1 MTNWQLISKIKKL
14 RKIKPRKDWV
24 VLLKE
29 RLLEEEDTSL
39 VFDWNLI
46 LKPIFVFSVIGIM
59 ITAGIVFISL
69 TKPSQDNISV
79 NSQTEN
85 LNVALKNLGNELAK
99 TNAIIKELNGT
110 STNIMKNV
118 ASTVEKGKI
127 VVNEAKKYPILA
139 SITDEVDNNLN
150 EMAKETAKQAIES
163 LKKSILNENQT
174 VLLKEAEEYY
184 NKGEYENALNEA
196 IEASQTK

>member
-139 SITDEVDNNLN
+139 SITDEVDYNLN

-184 NKGEYENALNEA
+184 NKGEYENALNKA

>member
-14 RKIKPRKDWV
+14 RKIKPRKDWG

-39 VFDWNLI
+39 VFDWNLV

-59 ITAGIVFISL
+59 LTAGIVFISL
-69 TKPSQDNISV
+69 TKPSQDNISL

-85 LNVALKNLGNELAK
+85 LSVALKNLGNELAK
-99 TNAIIKELNGT
+99 TNTIIKELNGT

-118 ASTVEKGKI
+118 ASTVEKGK
-127 VVNEAKKYPILA
+127 VVVQEARKYPILA
-139 SITDEVDNNLN
+139 SLTDEVDNNLN
-150 EMAKETAKQAIES
+150 EMAKETAEQAIES

-184 NKGEYENALNEA
+184 NKGEYENALNKA

>member
-29 RLLEEEDTSL
+29 RLLEKEAPSL
-39 VFDWNLI
+39 VFDWNLV

-59 ITAGIVFISL
+59 LTAGIVFISL

-127 VVNEAKKYPILA
+127 VVEEARKYPILA

-163 LKKSILNENQT
+163 FEKSSLNENQMS
-174 VLLKEAEEYY
+174 LLKEAEEYY

>member
-139 SITDEVDNNLN
+139 SITDEVDYNLN

>member
-127 VVNEAKKYPILA
+127 VVEEARKYPILA

-163 LKKSILNENQT
+163 FEKSSLNENQMS
-174 VLLKEAEEYY
+174 LLKEAEEYY
-184 NKGEYENALNEA
+184 NKGEYENALNKA

>member
-139 SITDEVDNNLN
+139 SITDEVDYNLN

-163 LKKSILNENQT
+163 FEKSSLNENQMS
-174 VLLKEAEEYY
+174 LLKEAEEYY

>member
-127 VVNEAKKYPILA
+127 VVEEARKYPILA

-163 LKKSILNENQT
+163 FEESSLNENQMS
-174 VLLKEAEEYY
+174 LLKEAEEYY
-184 NKGEYENALNEA
+184 NKGEYENALNKA
-196 IEASQTK
+196 IEAIQTN

>member
-118 ASTVEKGKI
+118 ASTVEKGK
-127 VVNEAKKYPILA
+127 VVVQEARKYPILA
-139 SITDEVDNNLN
+139 SLTDEVDNNLN
-150 EMAKETAKQAIES
+150 EMAKETAEQAIES

-184 NKGEYENALNEA
+184 NKGEYENALNKA

>member
-127 VVNEAKKYPILA
+127 VVEEARKYPILA
-139 SITDEVDNNLN
+139 SITDEVDYNLN

-174 VLLKEAEEYY
+174 VLLKEEEEYY

>member
-69 TKPSQDNISV
+69 TKPSQDNISL

-85 LNVALKNLGNELAK
+85 LSVALKNLGNELAK
-99 TNAIIKELNGT
+99 TNTIIKELNGT

-118 ASTVEKGKI
+118 ASTVEKGK
-127 VVNEAKKYPILA
+127 VVVQEARKYPILA
-139 SITDEVDNNLN
+139 SLTDEVDNNLN
-150 EMAKETAKQAIES
+150 EMAKETAEQAIES

>member
-139 SITDEVDNNLN
+139 SLADEVDNNLN

>member
-29 RLLEEEDTSL
+29 RLLEKEAPSL
-39 VFDWNLI
+39 VFDWNLV

-59 ITAGIVFISL
+59 LTAGIVFISL

-127 VVNEAKKYPILA
+127 VVEEARKYPILA

>member
-127 VVNEAKKYPILA
+127 VVEEARKYPILA
-139 SITDEVDNNLN
+139 SITDEVDYNLN

-184 NKGEYENALNEA
+184 NKGEYENALNKA

>member
-59 ITAGIVFISL
+59 LTAGIVFISL

-127 VVNEAKKYPILA
+127 VVEEARKYPILA
-139 SITDEVDNNLN
+139 SITDEVDYNLN

>member
-14 RKIKPRKDWV
+14 RAIKPRKDWV

-85 LNVALKNLGNELAK
+85 LSVALKNLGNELAK
-99 TNAIIKELNGT
+99 TNTIIKELNGT

-118 ASTVEKGKI
+118 ASTIEKGKI
-127 VVNEAKKYPILA
+127 VVEEARKYPILA

-163 LKKSILNENQT
+163 FEKSSLNENQMS
-174 VLLKEAEEYY
+174 LLKEAEEYY
-184 NKGEYENALNEA
+184 NKGEYENALNKA
-196 IEASQTK
+196 IEAIQTN

>member
-29 RLLEEEDTSL
+29 RLLEKEAPSL
-39 VFDWNLI
+39 VFDWNLV

-59 ITAGIVFISL
+59 LTAGIVFISL
-69 TKPSQDNISV
+69 TKPSQDNISL

-85 LNVALKNLGNELAK
+85 LSVALKNLGNELAK
-99 TNAIIKELNGT
+99 TNTIIKELNGT

-118 ASTVEKGKI
+118 ASTVEKGK
-127 VVNEAKKYPILA
+127 VVVQEARKYPILA
-139 SITDEVDNNLN
+139 SLTDEVDNNLN
-150 EMAKETAKQAIES
+150 EMAKETAEQAIES

-174 VLLKEAEEYY
+174 VLLKEAEEYD
-184 NKGEYENALNEA
+184 NKGEYENALNKA

>member
-127 VVNEAKKYPILA
+127 VVEEARKYPILA

-184 NKGEYENALNEA
+184 NKGEYENALNKA

>member
-127 VVNEAKKYPILA
+127 VVEEARKYPILA
-139 SITDEVDNNLN
+139 SITDEVDYNLN

>member
-139 SITDEVDNNLN
+139 SITDEVDYNLN
-150 EMAKETAKQAIES
+150 EMAKETAEQAIES

-184 NKGEYENALNEA
+184 NKGEYENALNKA

>member
-85 LNVALKNLGNELAK
+85 LSVALKNLGNELAK
-99 TNAIIKELNGT
+99 TNTIIKELNGT

-118 ASTVEKGKI
+118 ASTVEKGK
-127 VVNEAKKYPILA
+127 VVVQEARKYPILA
-139 SITDEVDNNLN
+139 SLTDEVDNNLN
-150 EMAKETAKQAIES
+150 EMAKETAEQAIES

-184 NKGEYENALNEA
+184 NKGEYENALNKA